1 MTNTIARQGVRTNP
15 AQKRNTRKK
24 YRIKPE
30 FSFLI
35 FVIGII
41 LCIVGII
48 NISAT
53 SNAIDVPDETENI
66 VVKNPHQD
74 NVVSDIPV
82 SVANI
87 SANPAIY
94 STTSDITSTTPI
106 VEETS
111 VSEPVTHYKSL
122 GKFRLTAYCSCE
134 KCCGQWGA
142 NRPLDENGKPIVYTA
157 SGKIAQAG
165 YTIAADKSIYPFGTI
180 LYINGQ
186 PYEVQDVGGAI
197 KGNKIDVYFDN
208 HQDALNF
215 GVQYAEVF
223 IEVSEEG

>member
-1 MTNTIARQGVRTNP
+1 MTNTIARQGIRTNP
-15 AQKRNTRKK
+15 AQRKNKKRR
-24 YRIKPE
+24 YRIRPE
-30 FSFLI
+30 ISFAVFI
-35 FVIGII
+35 TGII
-41 LCIVGII
+41 LFIIGIV
-48 NISAT
+48 NISST
-53 SNAIDVPDETENI
+53 SSAIDIPTEKIVAENPQPDGI
-66 VVKNPHQD
+66 VTK
-74 NVVSDIPV
+74 IPV
-82 SVANI
+82 STANI
-87 SANPAIY
+87 STNTAIY
-94 STTSDITSTTPI
+94 NTVSTTPI
-106 VEETS
+106 DEETS

-122 GKFRLTAYCSCE
+122 GEFRLTAYCSCE
-134 KCCGQWGA
+134 KCCGKWGV
-142 NRPLDENGKPIVYTA
+142 NRPLDKNGKPIVYTA

-180 LYINGQ
+180 LYINGH

>member
-15 AQKRNTRKK
+15 AQRKNKKRR
-24 YRIKPE
+24 YRIRPE
-30 FSFLI
+30 ISFAVFITGII
-35 FVIGII
+35 FFIIGI
-41 LCIVGII
+41 V

-53 SNAIDVPDETENI
+53 SSAIDMPDETGKIVAENPQSDGI
-66 VVKNPHQD
+66 VTE
-74 NVVSDIPV
+74 IPV
-82 SVANI
+82 STANI
-87 SANPAIY
+87 SANTAIY
-94 STTSDITSTTPI
+94 NTVSTTPI
-106 VEETS
+106 AEETS

-122 GKFRLTAYCSCE
+122 GEFRLTAYCSCE

-197 KGNKIDVYFDN
+197 KGNKIDIYFDN

-223 IEVSEEG
+223 VEVSEEG